1 MNKYYVSRHIYRM
14 TLNQFYKVTKE
25 TDKTVWLT
33 LVHSKK
39 VDGDCWSGHEVPTD
53 DFELVPNWSAGC
65 TGLDDPDP
73 NHWKTHTIK
82 VRKTNKEYEPWDG
95 KPCSFDHL
103 D

>member
-1 MNKYYVSRHIYRM
+1 MNKYYVSTHYGRM

-33 LVHSKK
+33 LVYSKK
-39 VDGDCWSGHEVPTD
+39 VNGDCWSGHEIPTD
-53 DFELVPNWSAGC
+53 EFQLVPNWKAGC
-65 TGLDDPDP
+65 TGLDDPNP
-73 NHWKTHTIK
+73 NHWKTHTFKI
-82 VRKTNKEYEPWDG
+82 RKTNKEYKLWDG